1 MWLILEYSMQN
12 LNQTLF
18 INFTFLGSAENG
30 CNAKEGNP
38 FGPFW
43 DTYNVDFV
51 SSEFYGPLNYDIH
64 YQDMAKKWKEKY
76 PPLHWPVLSFTGKFK
91 FFPFK

>member
-1 MWLILEYSMQN
+1 MIS
-12 LNQTLF
+12 
-18 INFTFLGSAENG
+18 IFLGSAENG

-51 SSEFYGPLNYDIH
+51 GSEFYGPLNYDIH

-76 PPLHWPVLSFTGKFK
+76 PPLQWPVLSFTGK
-91 FFPFK
+91 